1 MWNFVILS
9 VLLALTGFYATIDKE
24 GLAAMEQAKADNYAN
39 NMALYRQA
47 VITYFTQNPTAYD
60 NVDISL
66 LRATGA
72 VPPWSA
78 LYTQPAAD
86 VWGNYRG
93 PDGVIYIYAKSPP
106 PVNIVAEVLTVSH
119 NSELVGVFRTGD
131 VFLYSPRTGDY
142 TKSKL
147 PPPGSVPIPNGS
159 PVWIGS
165 I

>member
-9 VLLALTGFYATIDKE
+9 VLMALTGFYATIDKA

-47 VITYFTQNPTAYD
+47 TITYFTQNPTRYES
-60 NVDISL
+60 VDMAV
-66 LRATGA
+66 LRASGA
-72 VPPWSA
+72 VPTWSA
-78 LYTQPAAD
+78 LYTQPAD

-93 PDGVIYIYAKSPP
+93 PDGVIYVYAKSLP
-106 PVNIVAEVLTVSH
+106 PVNIVAEVLKLSH

-131 VFLYSPRTGDY
+131 VFLYSPRTGKY
-142 TKSKL
+142 TGSML
-147 PPPGSVPIPNGS
+147 PPPGMVPIPNGS